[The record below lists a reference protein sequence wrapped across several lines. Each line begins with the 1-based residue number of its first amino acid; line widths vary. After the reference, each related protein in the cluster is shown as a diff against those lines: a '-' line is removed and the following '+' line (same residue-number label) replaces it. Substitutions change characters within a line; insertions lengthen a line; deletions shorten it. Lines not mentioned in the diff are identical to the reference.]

1 MANVLMI
8 GFPGEGHINPSI
20 GVMKE
25 LKSRGEH
32 ITYYAVKEYKEK
44 IAALDIEFRE
54 YHDFREDY
62 FGKNATGDEERD
74 FAEMICAFLKGCR
87 DIATHIYD
95 EVKHESYDYV
105 IYDHHLLAG
114 KIIANLLKLP
124 RFSLCTT
131 FAMNEEF
138 LKEIMGSY
146 MKGSIEESSHYE
158 SYQQL
163 VETLNA
169 DFQTAIKK
177 PFDVFSSDGDLTIVF
192 TSREFQPMADQ

>member
-25 LKSRGEH
+25 LKSR
-32 ITYYAVKEYKEK
+32 EK
-44 IAALDIEFRE
+44 TLRTTQWRNIKKNHSSWYRVSWVSWFQRRLLREKRNRRWRKRFHRNALR
-54 YHDFREDY
+54 
-62 FGKNATGDEERD
+62 
-74 FAEMICAFLKGCR
+74 FLKACK
-87 DIATHIYD
+87 DIATHIYE

-114 KIIANLLKLP
+114 KVIANMLKLP

-138 LKEIMGSY
+138 AKEMMGAY
-146 MKGSIEESSHYE
+146 MKGSLEDSPHYE

-163 VETLNA
+163 AETLNA
-169 DFQTAIKK
+169 DFQAEIKK
-177 PFDVFSSDGDLTIVF
+177 PFDVF
-192 TSREFQPMADQ
+192 